1 MLQIT
6 GINASLKITIYTLGG
21 PGGAPPPSGIMER
34 GGGGIFIGELTFLT
48 LNLECPNKINFCFV
62 LF

>member
-21 PGGAPPPSGIMER
+21 PWGAPPPPGIMER
-34 GGGGIFIGELTFLT
+34 GWGGIFIGEFTFLT
-48 LNLECPNKINFCFV
+48 LNLECPNTMSFF
-62 LF
+62 F